1 MEFLIVLFVIIVGSC
16 YLIAKSIGNAI
27 FPKNN
32 DYKVG
37 DYVDKSVHHHH
48 HVHYHDNRRI
58 NVNGEEFK
66 SLNK

>member
-16 YLIAKSIGNAI
+16 YLIAKSIGNII

-32 DYKVG
+32 DYKTRT
-37 DYVDKSVHHHH
+37 YIDKSVNHHHYY
-48 HVHYHDNRRI
+48 VDNRKI

-66 SLNK
+66 NLKK